1 MLILRTINLGVKQ
14 SDIIIWYNIKE
25 GIFLINNRIS
35 ILILLRHT
43 YSIIINHPFVL
54 PQRMS
59 IATVFE
65 IINKE
70 IIIRKATL
78 IIISQ
83 WINIKFA
90 TWSLFKLIIY
100 LFFLHIQM
108 FNFSFFIKNLYFASV
123 FLSGYIK
130 LTIERFMFNLLPS
143 D

>member
-43 YSIIINHPFVL
+43 YSIIVNHPFVL

-70 IIIRKATL
+70 IVIRKATL

-90 TWSLFKLIIY
+90 TWS